1 MLSELPYYEELNVIK
16 TNHAFRG
23 YALTYKIQL
32 VENKDPIK
40 QVEAIKSSIK
50 YLFSDL
56 LSKTKFFKFFNTK
69 SYVKKYKP
77 NGEIEFIT
85 VYSNLTTKTVRNHK
99 FCLDKSFQEILY
111 RVDNYINEES
121 GWIIELIES
130 QYINISTYRPLS
142 GNSYI

>member
-56 LSKTKFFKFFNTK
+56 LSKTKFFK
-69 SYVKKYKP
+69 
-77 NGEIEFIT
+77 
-85 VYSNLTTKTVRNHK
+85 
-99 FCLDKSFQEILY
+99 
-111 RVDNYINEES
+111 
-121 GWIIELIES
+121 
-130 QYINISTYRPLS
+130 
-142 GNSYI
+142 